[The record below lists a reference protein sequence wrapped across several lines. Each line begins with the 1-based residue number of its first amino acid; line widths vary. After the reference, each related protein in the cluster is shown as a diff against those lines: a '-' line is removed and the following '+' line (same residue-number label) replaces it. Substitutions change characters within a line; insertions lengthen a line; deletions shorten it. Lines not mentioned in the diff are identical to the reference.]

1 MNTQSLL
8 YINSL
13 YPNKQEVY
21 NAIHLF
27 TEDSL

>member
-1 MNTQSLL
+1 MNIQSLL
-8 YINSL
+8 YINL
-13 YPNKQEVY
+13 QDPNKQEVY

>member
-1 MNTQSLL
+1 MNIQILW
-8 YINSL
+8 YINLL